1 LIGGGLGSFPH
12 GAKPLTNFLPANNL
26 LRMCEAIVQVFDKY
40 GDKKNRNKAR
50 FKYVLDKLG
59 LDKIK
64 ELYEEEFAALAN
76 KTFPPI
82 EIPKEEVLPDNLE
95 FEVNN
100 EFNSDPEFQTWK
112 NRNTCEQKQSG
123 YLNVQIKLAL
133 GDITS
138 DKARIVANMASNLG
152 GGIIVNTVNQN
163 MMIPWVKN
171 EALSTF
177 YARAPKNWSKQGR
190 H

>member
-1 LIGGGLGSFPH
+1 
-12 GAKPLTNFLPANNL
+12 
-26 LRMCEAIVQVFDKY
+26 
-40 GDKKNRNKAR
+40 
-50 FKYVLDKLG
+50 

-82 EIPKEEVLPDNLE
+82 EIPKEEFVPNNLE
-95 FEVNN
+95 FVIND

-138 DKARIVANMASNLG
+138 DKARTVANMASNLA

-177 YARAPKNWSKQGR
+177 Y
-190 H
+190 